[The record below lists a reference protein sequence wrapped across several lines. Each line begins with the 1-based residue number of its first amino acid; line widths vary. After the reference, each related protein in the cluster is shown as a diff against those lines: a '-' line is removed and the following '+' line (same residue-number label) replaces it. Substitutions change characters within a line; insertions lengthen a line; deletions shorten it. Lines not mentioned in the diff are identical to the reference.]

1 MSERVGA
8 LASGGDSELEH
19 LRQTA
24 QRSGASTEHDVGWF
38 GRVLQ
43 ERLGR
48 RGTCRDWDALYP
60 TLSEDERAGRR
71 IARACRKAA
80 LGGGLS
86 SAGAHA
92 SAAATLLSD
101 GVAPAIGVPTALAAI
116 AADTVYSAVV
126 QVDLACDLASIY
138 RVPFMLQ
145 DTGELATVFDIALR
159 GPNRDVPAKSV
170 DARRILAP
178 NDAEM
183 LARVGDHMARNAF
196 MGLVPLLG
204 IPLAAA
210 ESYADTRDLGK
221 SACEYARD
229 RRAVIEVIGTTL
241 LDPDVDEALLLGGAW
256 LLATNDDVLTHE
268 EAVLLSTLARKV
280 PPDRRAPLEH
290 LGFIGEGVWIVHMG
304 LLGDAQC
311 EATWLALEAVAG
323 LRGKTADPA
332 RRFLERAAAAL
343 GRTVDL
349 ARIDDVHRRFAL
361 SWSGRRRTP
370 RPSTRLD

>member
-1 MSERVGA
+1 MGEHRAASIAGGNSEF
-8 LASGGDSELEH
+8 EH

-24 QRSGASTEHDVGWF
+24 QRSGASTEHDAGWF

-48 RGTCRDWDALYP
+48 RGISRDWDALYP

-71 IARACRKAA
+71 ITRACRKAA

-92 SAAATLLSD
+92 SAAVTLLSE
-101 GVAPAIGVPTALAAI
+101 GVAPAIGVPSVLAAV
-116 AADTVYSAVV
+116 AADTLYAAVV

-138 RVPFMLQ
+138 RVPFMVQ
-145 DTGELATVFDIALR
+145 DAGELATVFDIALR
-159 GPNRDVPAKSV
+159 GPNHDVRAKSV
-170 DARRILAP
+170 DAKRILAP

-183 LARVGDHMARNAF
+183 LARVGDHIAKNAF

-204 IPLAAA
+204 IPFAAA
-210 ESYADTRDLGK
+210 ESYADTRDLGE
-221 SACEYARD
+221 SACEYARR
-229 RRAVIEVIGTTL
+229 RRAVVEVLGTTL
-241 LDPDVDEALLLGGAW
+241 QDPNVDEALLLGGAW
-256 LLATNDDVLTHE
+256 LLATSDDVLTHE

-304 LLGDAQC
+304 LLADAQC

-323 LRGKTADPA
+323 LRGKTTDPE
-332 RRFLERAAAAL
+332 RHFLERAAAAL
-343 GRTVDL
+343 GRTVDF
-349 ARIDDVHRRFAL
+349 ARIDDVHRG
-361 SWSGRRRTP
+361 SVGRSLRAVP
-370 RPSTRLD
+370 QRPSV